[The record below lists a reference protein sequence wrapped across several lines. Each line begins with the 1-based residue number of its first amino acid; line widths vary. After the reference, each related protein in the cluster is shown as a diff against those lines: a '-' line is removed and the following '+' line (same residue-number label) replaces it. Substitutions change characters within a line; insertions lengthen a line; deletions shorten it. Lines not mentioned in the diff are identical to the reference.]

1 MRIKYL
7 KVKDGK
13 RLNISQFPNF
23 HFTGNAKGMKEK
35 YYGKD
40 ALLVR
45 CGSYIYYVGNLSD
58 NNALLMP
65 YGENIYFN
73 EAY

>member
-1 MRIKYL
+1 MRTKTL

-13 RLNISQFPNF
+13 KLRINQFPNF
-23 HFTGNAKGMKEK
+23 SITGSIKGMKNK

-45 CGSYIYYVGNLSD
+45 CGSWIYHVNQKIYNL
-58 NNALLMP
+58 
-65 YGENIYFN
+65 
-73 EAY
+73 AY

>member
-1 MRIKYL
+1 MKVKYL
-7 KVKDGK
+7 KVVDGK
-13 RLNISQFPNF
+13 RLNIAAFPNF
-23 HFTGNAKGMKEK
+23 SVSGNVKRMKEL

-45 CGSYIYYVGNLSD
+45 CGSFIYYVGNLSKISS
-58 NNALLMP
+58 
-65 YGENIYFN
+65 YGSRIYFN